1 MSNSKSNN
9 ITTVIITIILLLFF
23 SIAVFIVTNVLS
35 ADPLKNK
42 LIHIDSKVVG
52 SRWVFYEQK

>member
-1 MSNSKSNN
+1 MNKTNSNKK
-9 ITTVIITIILLLFF
+9 TIAIVSIFVMFYLFT
-23 SIAVFIVTNVLS
+23 VFIINDVLIT
-35 ADPLKNK
+35 DNLRHK